1 MEKVLKN
8 LDENQ
13 KGSSTNHQK
22 IFIFLNILA
31 YYMVG
36 SMAVTAL
43 SLIATVVIVN
53 VFYHDPTRRVPDWLR
68 KSVLDVLA
76 RATCFTSGR
85 KSNQTEVHVKEIP
98 ENVSVSQGKEE
109 MGAYKDQ
116 DIKPQHVAYPK
127 SRERQIEEYKIE
139 WQRVSKIIDRFC
151 LLITCFAAFVLFIF
165 LVIAINS

>member
-1 MEKVLKN
+1 
-8 LDENQ
+8 
-13 KGSSTNHQK
+13 
-22 IFIFLNILA
+22 
-31 YYMVG
+31 MVG

-53 VFYHDPTRRVPDWLR
+53 VVYHDPSRRVPDWLR

-85 KSNQTEVHVKEIP
+85 KSNQTVVHVREIP

-127 SRERQIEEYKIE
+127 SRERQI
-139 WQRVSKIIDRFC
+139 
-151 LLITCFAAFVLFIF
+151 
-165 LVIAINS
+165 